1 MINMEELKDVQPEN
15 EEGLVLSNDDLI
27 NNKHNND
34 KNTSSYEKEMDN
46 NNKSN
51 KINNFL
57 NVDMNKDMLFLYG
70 QNEKIAEDK
79 FLEKLLEKEKH
90 TNKAVSKDID
100 VLIQSYKYMNEHP
113 DNFIEYFYKKNEQK
127 TSSSNNNKEKECI
140 DTNGNNNVNHII
152 NDNNYMNEFNYN
164 ANNKQHYYDNIPT
177 YEENIPT
184 HEENIPTHEE
194 NIPTDFNDFSNT
206 TIALK
211 TWSLKLG
218 LIKEKHMHLN
228 DQELINH
235 FLKSE
240 KFKRALKFYNV
251 NTKYVTI
258 PLIYKITKLLYFE
271 RPFPSKEKY
280 YKLNMN

>member
-1 MINMEELKDVQPEN
+1 MINMEELEDVQPEK
-15 EEGLVLSNDDLI
+15 EEGFVLSNDDLI

-34 KNTSSYEKEMDN
+34 NNTSSYEKEIDN
-46 NNKSN
+46 NSKSN
-51 KINNFL
+51 NVNNFL

-70 QNEKIAEDK
+70 QNEKIAEDN
-79 FLEKLLEKEKH
+79 FLEKLLEKEKY

-113 DNFIEYFYKKNEQK
+113 DNFIEHFYKKNEQK
-127 TSSSNNNKEKECI
+127 TSSSNNNKEEEFI
-140 DTNGNNNVNHII
+140 DTNENNNLNYIF
-152 NDNNYMNEFNYN
+152 NDKNSINEFNYN
-164 ANNKQHYYDNIPT
+164 INNKEHYYDNIAAD
-177 YEENIPT
+177 
-184 HEENIPTHEE
+184 EE

-206 TIALK
+206 TVALK

-251 NTKYVTI
+251 NRKYVTI